1 MTAAPNPVKERVTT
15 IGEGGRRFWLYPAP
29 FRGLWLRR
37 RQIIAAA
44 LILFFFLLP
53 WTKVNGQQT
62 VLVDIYERKLAFFG
76 LVLWPQDTM
85 IFWFFAVGSFVLIFL
100 ITAQWGRLWC
110 GWACPQTVFLE
121 HVFRKIETWIEGD
134 ANKRRRLD
142 RGPWTF
148 EKIRKKGLKWFV
160 FLLISA
166 HFANTAV
173 AYFVG
178 ADNVARWTFRPP
190 AENWGWF
197 TFMLFLTGVFFVN
210 FAWFREQ
217 FCLIACPYGRFQSV
231 LLDADSMIVGY
242 DYNRGEPRGVLRKGK
257 PRTEG
262 DCIDCKR
269 CVAVCPTG
277 IDIRMGLQMEC
288 INCTACM
295 DACDEIMDKIGK
307 PRKLIG
313 YTSEAALE
321 GRPPRFVRFRT
332 VAYAMLTVALFSLGG
347 YLLLHKNDLI
357 IRMVRPP
364 GASFNYVPGQEDV
377 TNHFQAKAVNKT
389 NRAVALTA
397 RVPEGYEVIVAF
409 DPWVVPAQQTMEN
422 QVFVRKKLT
431 RFDADGKER
440 LRVAFYDGDTLA
452 YDAEITLLGPKK

>member
-1 MTAAPNPVKERVTT
+1 MTHAPVKERMTT
-15 IGEGGRRFWLYPAP
+15 IGEGGKRFWLYPAS

-37 RQIIAAA
+37 RQATAVA
-44 LILFFFLLP
+44 LILFFFALP
-53 WTKVNGQQT
+53 WTSINGQQT
-62 VLVDIYERKLAFFG
+62 ILLDIYERKFVIFG
-76 LVLWPQDTM
+76 LVFWPQDTV
-85 IFWFFAVGSFVLIFL
+85 IFWFFLVGSVVLIFL

-121 HVFRKIETWIEGD
+121 HVFRKIEIWIEGD

-148 EKIRKKGLKWFV
+148 EKFRKKGLKWLA
-160 FLLISA
+160 FLVISA

-173 AYFVG
+173 SYFVG
-178 ADNVARWTFRPP
+178 TDNLIHWTFRPP
-190 AENWGWF
+190 AENPGWF
-197 TFMLFLTGVFFVN
+197 AFMCFLTFVFFLN

-231 LLDADSMIVGY
+231 LLDGDSMIVGY
-242 DYNRGEPRGVLRKGK
+242 DYNRGEPRAPLRKNQA
-257 PRTEG
+257 RSEG

-295 DACDEIMDKIGK
+295 DACDEIMDRVGK

-313 YTSEAALE
+313 YTSQAMLE
-321 GRPPRFVRFRT
+321 GRPRRFLRFRT
-332 VAYAMLTVALFSLGG
+332 LAYGALFVALWSFGG
-347 YLLLHKNDLI
+347 YLLTHKQDLI
-357 IRMVRPP
+357 IRLVRPS
-364 GASFNYVPGQEDV
+364 GDSFTMVETEGLV

-389 NRAVALTA
+389 DRAFTLTPRA
-397 RVPEGYEVIVAF
+397 PEGFEVIAAF
-409 DPWVVPAQQTMEN
+409 NPWVIPPQETMEN
-422 QVFVRKKLT
+422 QVFVRKKIDD
-431 RFDADGKER
+431 FDADGKET
-440 LRVAFYDGDTLA
+440 LTLAFYNGDTLA
-452 YDAEITLLGPKK
+452 YDAEVTLMGPAK